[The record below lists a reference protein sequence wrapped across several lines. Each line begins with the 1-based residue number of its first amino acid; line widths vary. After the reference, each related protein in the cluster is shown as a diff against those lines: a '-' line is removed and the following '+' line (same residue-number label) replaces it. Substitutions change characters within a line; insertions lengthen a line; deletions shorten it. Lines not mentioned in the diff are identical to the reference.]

1 MIVLTEY
8 ELAELLVIIIKL
20 NIILYNKIIN
30 YYNQLNACYN
40 IKLINYK
47 KDYLFDESNLINN
60 NLFKNKNIK
69 VKYDKNF
76 IKKLESI
83 ISIKKENKPKLKT
96 KKEIKIEKRT
106 FDFKELINKFNQMNE
121 DLK

>member
-76 IKKLESI
+76 IKKLENI
-83 ISIKKENKPKLKT
+83 ISIKKEDKPKLKT
-96 KKEIKIEKRT
+96 KRKLKLKKER
-106 FDFKELINKFNQMNE
+106 LI
-121 DLK
+121 LKN